1 MAQQFDR
8 AVVWG
13 GSQDDNATRI
23 IQDAS
28 GDFYVLGSYS
38 GNSDFPLGVLQG
50 YGFQDVFVLK
60 IGDDGNTIWQIG
72 IGGSGTDQ
80 ASAIAFDEN
89 GDILVGGRFQG
100 SIDLDPGSGESFLTS
115 NPSGALDGFIA
126 RYSATDGSFMQQFDI
141 TSGGTIDIKS
151 MQSAE
156 NGDVYIAGQ
165 FAQTVDLDFGS
176 GTRQAISNVN
186 SGDAFVGRYTSDLDL
201 IWVNPIGSMT
211 PAIDYFSDVKVSP
224 DGGVYVTGLLG
235 GLADIDPGTGQTNL
249 NAAIDAVLI
258 RYRVADGGLD
268 WGFLLGGN
276 SVDLGVS
283 LMLTEEMDIIVTGS
297 MNSSSFDADP
307 GPAVVD
313 INKTGSVATPFV
325 LRYSSTATYI
335 NGFSFDAS
343 NVSSLNVNRM
353 IPSYGG
359 TIIVLGNFTGS
370 FDINPGAPTST
381 LQSQDG
387 SPDAF
392 FIQYEPDWSP
402 SRHVQLSGAGTENLN
417 DAIVSGIYLYGVAQ
431 FENQCFPVS
440 GSSEIVSSVS
450 DGLDA
455 AFMAWNTNPEVLE
468 NTPAHNQQLLV
479 YPNPAENSVIIEGC
493 LPGEQVIIT
502 DITGRAMHPAMA
514 GNKADVSK
522 LANGV
527 YTIHVL
533 RTDGKLS
540 TFKLLI
546 QNK

>member
-1 MAQQFDR
+1 LL
-8 AVVWG
+8 
-13 GSQDDNATRI
+13 N
-23 IQDAS
+23 
-28 GDFYVLGSYS
+28 
-38 GNSDFPLGVLQG
+38 
-50 YGFQDVFVLK
+50 
-60 IGDDGNTIWQIG
+60 
-72 IGGSGTDQ
+72 
-80 ASAIAFDEN
+80 
-89 GDILVGGRFQG
+89 
-100 SIDLDPGSGESFLTS
+100 S

-126 RYSATDGSFMQQFDI
+126 RYSATNGALLQQFDI

-156 NGDVYIAGQ
+156 NGDIYIAGQ

-186 SGDAFVGRYTSDLDL
+186 SGDAFVGRYTTDLDL

-211 PAIDYFSDVKVSP
+211 PAIDYFSDVKISP
-224 DGGVYVTGLLG
+224 DGGVYVTGLIG
-235 GLADIDPGTGQTNL
+235 GLADIDPGAGQTNL
-249 NAAIDAVLI
+249 NGAIDAVLI
-258 RYRVADGGLD
+258 RYDRADGSLD

-297 MNSSSFDADP
+297 MNSSSLDADP
-307 GPAVVD
+307 GPGVVN

-325 LRYSSTATYI
+325 LRYSSSATYI
-335 NGFSFDAS
+335 NGFAYDAS

-370 FDINPGAPTST
+370 FDVNPGTGT
-381 LQSQDG
+381 ETIQSQGG
-387 SPDAF
+387 STDAF

-402 SRHVQLSGAGTENLN
+402 SRKVQISGAGAENLN
-417 DAIVSGIYLYGVAQ
+417 DALVSGIYLYGVAQ
-431 FENQCFPVS
+431 FENQCFPQS
-440 GSSEIVSSVS
+440 GSSEVVSAVG

-455 AFMAWNTNPEVLE
+455 AFMVWNTNPEVLE
-468 NTPAHNQQLLV
+468 NTPAHNKQLLL
-479 YPNPAENSVIIEGC
+479 YPNPAENFVIISGC
-493 LPGEQVIIT
+493 TPQEEVVIT
-502 DITGRAMHPAMA
+502 DITGRTIHPAMA
-514 GNKADVSK
+514 GNKADVSN

-533 RTDGKLS
+533 RTDGVLS
-540 TFKLLI
+540 TSKLLI